1 MGPVSILDFGS
12 YLPETEVGVDFYAAD
27 GRDVAFADSPLF
39 RAPKARRHV
48 APGER
53 AAEMIEKATLPMLER
68 LGRAPADI
76 DILLTNVLL
85 PDLPFTGCGAE
96 VAQRLGWTPEWILDV
111 HNSGCASFLYMIKL
125 AGALMNSGGGARTA
139 LLCNV
144 QNTAGQLFTQS
155 DIRTQ
160 PHAAGPGDG
169 CGVAFLEAGDTSPVL
184 ALLTRNFPEY
194 ATDVGVQTADG
205 RRYWEPGTGQMDVR
219 FTESR
224 IPVILNQGNTV
235 VPALVKDLCA
245 EIGTAPSD
253 VDVLVTNQPNR
264 MYLRNW
270 QAGLRID
277 PGRHLDTFDR
287 FGNLY
292 GAGVPVTVDHALREG
307 ALHDGELLV
316 MAAFA
321 HAGDFAAAAAVR
333 WGSLTGRG
341 SG

>member
-1 MGPVSILDFGS
+1 MGPVSIVDFGS
-12 YLPETEVGVDFYAAD
+12 YLPETEVGVDFYAAE

-53 AAEMIEKATLPMLER
+53 AAAMIERAALPMLER
-68 LGRAPADI
+68 LGRSPADI

-111 HNSGCASFLYMIKL
+111 HNGGCASFLYMIKL
-125 AGALMNSGGGARTA
+125 AGAIMHSGGARTA
-139 LLCNV
+139 LLCTV
-144 QNTAGQLFTQS
+144 QNSAGQVFAQP

-169 CGVAFLEAGDTSPVL
+169 CGVALLEAGDASPVL
-184 ALLTRNFPEY
+184 AVLTRNFPEY
-194 ATDVGVQTADG
+194 ATDVGVSLPDG

-219 FTESR
+219 FTETR
-224 IPVILNQGNTV
+224 VPVILHQGNTV
-235 VPALVKDLCA
+235 VPALVKELCDG
-245 EIGTAPSD
+245 IGTSPSE
-253 VDVLVTNQPNR
+253 VDMLVTNQPNR

-270 QAGLRID
+270 QAALGVD
-277 PGRHLDTFDR
+277 PARHLDTFDR

-292 GAGVPVTVDHALREG
+292 GAGIPVTLDHALREG
-307 ALHDGELLV
+307 ALRPGQLLV
-316 MAAFA
+316 MSAFA

-333 WGSLTGRG
+333 WRG
-341 SG
+341 